1 MVGIISNIG
10 HKPIIVNGMGD
21 HVHLLVGL
29 RPDKCLSDLVKEV
42 KRSST
47 NFINRQKLIK
57 GKFSWQEG
65 YGAFAHSNSNI
76 PIVISYIRN
85 QEKHHRNMTHRE
97 EYIKMLRKFNVDYNS
112 KWI

>member
-65 YGAFAHSNSNI
+65 YGAFAHSNSNNYCSTLFGLQFKYTFS
-76 PIVISYIRN
+76 VY
-85 QEKHHRNMTHRE
+85 QC
-97 EYIKMLRKFNVDYNS
+97 
-112 KWI
+112 